1 MKTEEIMKILEENK
15 ITNVHKKKEK
25 KMSNQLFW
33 KRSAILYNAW
43 KQAEHK
49 DMKKYMVLEINRPDE
64 NNAEQKVWFRII
76 G

>member
-49 DMKKYMVLEINRPDE
+49 DMKNIWYWKLIDLMKIMPNKKCGLE
-64 NNAEQKVWFRII
+64 
-76 G
+76 